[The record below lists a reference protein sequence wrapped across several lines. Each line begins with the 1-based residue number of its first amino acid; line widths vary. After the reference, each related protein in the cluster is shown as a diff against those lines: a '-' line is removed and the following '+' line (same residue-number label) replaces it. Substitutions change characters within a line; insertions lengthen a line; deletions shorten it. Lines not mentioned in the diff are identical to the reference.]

1 MLFLSEVEV
10 LMLRRRQIFPFLFVA
25 ILIFITFGCGR
36 DSSVGC
42 SSGEIGTIKLAWNPS
57 TDPDV
62 AGYKVYY
69 GTAPRTYGPGIDVG
83 NVTTY
88 ALTGLI
94 KGQKYYITITAY
106 TKSNRESRFSNEVTG
121 IAK

>member
-1 MLFLSEVEV
+1 MS
-10 LMLRRRQIFPFLFVA
+10 RRRQIFPLLFVA
-25 ILIFITFGCGR
+25 MLISMTFGCGR
-36 DSSVGC
+36 DGSVGC
-42 SSGEIGTIKLAWNPS
+42 SSGGIGTIKLAWDPS

-88 ALTGLI
+88 TLTGLI

-121 IAK
+121 VSK

>member
-1 MLFLSEVEV
+1 MYHNKFIITLV
-10 LMLRRRQIFPFLFVA
+10 
-25 ILIFITFGCGR
+25 ILISMLLLCQ
-36 DSSVGC
+36 SALAAQ
-42 SSGEIGTIKLAWNPS
+42 IKLAWDANAES
-57 TDPDV
+57 DL

-69 GTAPRTYGPGIDVG
+69 GTASRTYHPGIDVG

-94 KGQKYYITITAY
+94 KGQKYYIAVTTY
-106 TKSNRESRFSNEVTG
+106 NRSHRESPFSNEVTG

>member
-1 MLFLSEVEV
+1 M
-10 LMLRRRQIFPFLFVA
+10 
-25 ILIFITFGCGR
+25 
-36 DSSVGC
+36 
-42 SSGEIGTIKLAWNPS
+42 AWDPS

-69 GTAPRTYGPGIDVG
+69 GTASRTYHPGIDVG
-83 NVTTY
+83 NTTTY

-94 KGQKYYITITAY
+94 KGQKYYIAVTTY
-106 TKSNRESRFSNEVTG
+106 NRSHRESPFSNEVTG

>member
-1 MLFLSEVEV
+1 
-10 LMLRRRQIFPFLFVA
+10 MLRRSQIFPLVCVA
-25 ILIFITFGCGR
+25 LLISIPLGCGR
-36 DSSVGC
+36 DGSVGC
-42 SSGEIGTIKLAWNPS
+42 SSGEIGTIKLAWDPS

-62 AGYKVYY
+62 VGYKVYY

-94 KGQKYYITITAY
+94 KGQKYYITVTAY
-106 TKSNRESRFSNEVTG
+106 TKSNRESRFSNEVMEL
-121 IAK
+121 AK